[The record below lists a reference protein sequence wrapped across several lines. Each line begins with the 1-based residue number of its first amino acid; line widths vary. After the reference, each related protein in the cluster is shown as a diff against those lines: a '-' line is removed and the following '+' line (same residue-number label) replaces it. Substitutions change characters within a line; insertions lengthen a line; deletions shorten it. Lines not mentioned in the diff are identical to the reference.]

1 MDSSILQCKSLAKSY
16 GKKIA
21 LNNIDLNLD
30 SGKIIGLL
38 GPNGSGKTTLLKL
51 ISGLLVPNSGEILV
65 YGLHVG
71 VDTKKI
77 ISYLPDKHYL
87 NENTKISDLV
97 SFFSDFY
104 EDFDKAKAF
113 DMFSQLNI
121 SVSEKLKNMSK
132 GTKEKIRLILVM
144 SRNAKLYLL
153 DEPIGGVDPVA
164 REYILDTII
173 KNYNNQST
181 VLISTHL
188 ISEVENILDDV
199 VFIKNGEIILTAC
212 VEDIK
217 KERNLSI
224 DEIFKEEFKC

>member
-1 MDSSILQCKSLAKSY
+1 MDSSILQCKSLTKSY

-65 YGLHVG
+65 DGLHVG

-104 EDFDKAKAF
+104 EDFDKVKAF